1 MGEKDFATQNSHSC
15 AALRAVCVYLR
26 ALPCGRVDPGTGTGI
41 RDARGG
47 AHWKKFAVD
56 FAGRRAC
63 VNLQS
68 GLIKRSFRFAALE
81 IRSNS
86 LVKFFSSDLVT
97 KVKKVPVS
105 GEDRR
110 EISKDRRRE
119 DSEPKIKLVLLVAV
133 RGAPVPEINAT
144 KAFLLFAERLAPTH
158 KQQRCA
164 ASCAC
169 ERGETHRRRGGGAIY
184 SQL

>member
-1 MGEKDFATQNSHSC
+1 MGPEKDFATKLPHSC

-26 ALPCGRVDPGTGTGI
+26 ALPCGRVDPGTGTGTGTGI

-81 IRSNS
+81 IRSTS

-105 GEDRR
+105 GE
-110 EISKDRRRE
+110 
-119 DSEPKIKLVLLVAV
+119 
-133 RGAPVPEINAT
+133 
-144 KAFLLFAERLAPTH
+144 RLARTDGE
-158 KQQRCA
+158 KT
-164 ASCAC
+164 AS
-169 ERGETHRRRGGGAIY
+169 RK
-184 SQL
+184 

>member
-1 MGEKDFATQNSHSC
+1 M
-15 AALRAVCVYLR
+15 
-26 ALPCGRVDPGTGTGI
+26 DPGTGTGTGTGI

-81 IRSNS
+81 IRSTS

-97 KVKKVPVS
+97 KVKKVRSTPLKKVPVS

-110 EISKDRRRE
+110 EISKDRR
-119 DSEPKIKLVLLVAV
+119 
-133 RGAPVPEINAT
+133 
-144 KAFLLFAERLAPTH
+144 
-158 KQQRCA
+158 
-164 ASCAC
+164 
-169 ERGETHRRRGGGAIY
+169 
-184 SQL
+184 